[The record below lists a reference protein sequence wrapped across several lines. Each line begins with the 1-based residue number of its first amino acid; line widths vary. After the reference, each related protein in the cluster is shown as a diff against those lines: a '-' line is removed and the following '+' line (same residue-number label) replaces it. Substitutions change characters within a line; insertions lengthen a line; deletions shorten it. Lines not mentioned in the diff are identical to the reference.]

1 MKHSVGRAFFAGVA
15 MAIALAAISAPA
27 LAQDTYFKEMTIDGR
42 LYVFA
47 SEPAFRAWEVSRE
60 LAVGTITRPGYG
72 PNGETVVFDGP
83 RAIELFNKKYNKT
96 EAPPKEVVIADVKL
110 PFDIKYRMPGLR
122 LTFPKFE
129 MNWVNRMQIRYTYDD
144 QDVSASRQ
152 NRGSFRIRRFRSK
165 WDGWIYTPNL
175 TYELQVDW
183 VGAGVVDTTVG
194 AQAGNLQDANLQ
206 YDFTN
211 GCKCFMLKAGQF
223 KAPFGRQELTS
234 SGNQQFVDRSI
245 ASVLFAPARQIG
257 LQIGGQFGFGTAVP
271 DMITY
276 AGGIFNGNGINRTI
290 NDNDKYEYTG
300 RVMFSPFGNVGYS
313 ESNLEHYAFRVSV
326 AADYNN
332 NNNIFVPP
340 GGGDPIGLDVV
351 SEWGTDIAIKALG
364 GLFVYGEFYWRTI
377 DNAAG
382 VGTPQTGA
390 TAQIGWLF
398 GDHFEIAG
406 RYSFTDVN
414 TNRDDRNIQEWRGAL
429 NWYFN
434 KHFWKLQADYG
445 VTENEALNG
454 ADGLPPR
461 ANKEFRMQAQLMF

>member
-1 MKHSVGRAFFAGVA
+1 MKHCFGRAFFAGVA
-15 MAIALAAISAPA
+15 VAIAIAAISAPA
-27 LAQDTYFKEMTIDGR
+27 LAQDTFYKEMTIDGR

-47 SEPAFRAWEVSRE
+47 SEPALRAYEASKE

-83 RAIELFNKKYNKT
+83 RAIELYNKKYNKT

-144 QDVSASRQ
+144 LDTANRQ
-152 NRGSFRIRRFRSK
+152 GNRGSFRIRRFRSK

-183 VGAGVVDTTVG
+183 VGAGIADTTVG
-194 AQAGNLQDANLQ
+194 FQAGNLQDANLQ

-245 ASVLFAPARQIG
+245 ASVLFAPARQLG
-257 LQIGGQFGFGTAVP
+257 LQIGGQFGTSQVP
-271 DMITY
+271 DILTY
-276 AGGIFNGNGINRTI
+276 AGGVFNGNGINRPA
-290 NDNDKYEYTG
+290 NENDKYEYTG

-313 ESNLEHYAFRVSV
+313 ESNLEHYAFRVSMAV
-326 AADYNN
+326 DYNN
-332 NNNIFVPP
+332 NNNFIIAPDGVIT
-340 GGGDPIGLDVV
+340 GVDNTG
-351 SEWGTDIAIKALG
+351 EWGTDIAIKALG
-364 GLFVYGEFYWRTI
+364 GLFLYGEYYWRNLETP
-377 DNAAG
+377 AG
-382 VGTPQTGA
+382 VNTRQTGA
-390 TAQIGWLF
+390 TAQASWLF

-406 RYSFTDVN
+406 RYSFTDLN
-414 TNRDDRNIQEWRGAL
+414 KNRDDRNIEEWAAGL
-429 NWYFN
+429 SWYFN
-434 KHFWKLQADYG
+434 KHFWKLQADYTWLKNEGTNNSEG
-445 VTENEALNG
+445 V
-454 ADGLPPR
+454 PPAR
-461 ANKEFRMQAQLMF
+461 NKAFKIQAQLMF